1 MRSVIAVG
9 LLAGV
14 GLQSAWADPVDPS
27 SGQQTVQQAAQPAR
41 ELEEVIVVGEK
52 NIRRFELAETVD
64 VVPDSAAILKKVV
77 GANVINNGPLTGIAQ
92 YRGMSR
98 FRVSTQI
105 NGATISAGGPN
116 WMDPPLSYAPAAH
129 LESIEVYR
137 GIASV
142 STGAE
147 TIGGAIQANTWPGR
161 FSDGG
166 VAFSGRIRTG
176 TQSVN
181 NGEMFS
187 AAVSVANTRHL
198 FKVSGLHETAEDA
211 EFADG
216 DILPTEYE
224 RDRFDVGYG
233 LRLGQHTLRVDF
245 GRNETGEGGTPALPM
260 DIDYIDAD
268 LLTVGWDYAG
278 EGFSVV
284 SKVHVSDIEHGMSN
298 FHLRQAPGMGG
309 MWRYNTAS
317 GDNRGFAVA
326 VAWGEWRFGLDGH
339 YERHN
344 SDIDNPNNPM
354 FFVINFNNAE
364 RQLLGAYVEREF
376 TVAQDWSVELGARF
390 NRVEMDAD
398 RVNATPA
405 MMGMPAAVSLR
416 DNFNNADRNSTDNN
430 FDWVAKINHVLSSDM
445 SSELNLYAG
454 MSRKTRSPAYQE
466 KYLWL
471 PLQATAG
478 LADGR
483 TYTGNLDLDPEVAH
497 EVELGLDWQGRGYAI
512 SPRLFYRDV
521 SDYIQGVPSTNMPAV
536 MFVQMMN
543 NMNGSNNA
551 APLQFE
557 NVDATFYGFDVDW
570 RYELSEQW
578 SLNGVVNLVRGERDD
593 VDDDLY
599 RVAAPNAYLA
609 VNFTRPRWHVSLE
622 SYLYDGQDDVSATN
636 FETTT
641 SGYSV
646 FNLKG
651 AWRLSEG
658 LKLGFGVDNLADRKY
673 VDHLAGVNRVNGNP
687 DIARGERLPAF
698 GRSFFARLD
707 YNW

>member
-1 MRSVIAVG
+1 MRTVLAVG
-9 LLAGV
+9 LLALSAV
-14 GLQSAWADPVDPS
+14 QSVQADHV
-27 SGQQTVQQAAQPAR
+27 
-41 ELEEVIVVGEK
+41 ELEEVIVVGERD
-52 NIRRFELAETVD
+52 IRRFELAETVD

-77 GANVINNGPLTGIAQ
+77 GANVVNNGPLTGIAQ

-147 TIGGAIQANTWPGR
+147 TIGGAIQANTWRGR
-161 FSDGG
+161 FSDEG
-166 VAFSGRIRTG
+166 VAFEGRIRTG
-176 TQSVN
+176 AQSVN
-181 NGEMFS
+181 NGEMLS
-187 AAVSVANTRHL
+187 AAVSVANNRHL
-198 FKVSGLHETAEDA
+198 FKVSGLHEAADDT

-216 DILPTEYE
+216 EILPTEYE
-224 RDRFDVGYG
+224 RDRVDVGYG
-233 LRLGQHTLRVDF
+233 LRAGRHTVRVDF

-268 LLTVGWDYAG
+268 LLTVGWDFAG
-278 EGFSVV
+278 EGLTV
-284 SKVHVSDIEHGMSN
+284 SSKIHVSDIEHGMTN
-298 FHLRQAPGMGG
+298 YHLRRPPGMDG
-309 MWRYNTAS
+309 MWRRNIAT
-317 GDNRGFAVA
+317 GDNRGFAIA
-326 VAWGEWRFGLDGH
+326 VTWGNWRFGLDGH
-339 YERHN
+339 DESHD

-354 FFVINFNNAE
+354 FFVTNFNNAH
-364 RQLLGAYVEREF
+364 RRLLGAYAEREF
-376 TVAQDWSVELGARF
+376 VLGDGWLVELGARF

-398 RVNATPA
+398 RINATPA
-405 MMGMPAAVSLR
+405 MMGMPAAVALR
-416 DNFNNADRNSTDNN
+416 DNFNNADRDSTDNN
-430 FDWVAKINHVLSSDM
+430 VDWVAKFNYLM
-445 SSELNLYAG
+445 SSKLNLYAG
-454 MSRKTRSPAYQE
+454 LSRKSRSPAYQE
-466 KYLWL
+466 KFLWL

-497 EVELGLDWQGRGYAI
+497 EIEFGLDWQGRVFAV

-521 SDYIQGVPSTNMPAV
+521 SDYIQGTQSTYMPAV

-543 NMNGSNNA
+543 NMNGTSNA
-551 APLQFE
+551 PPLQFD

-570 RYELSEQW
+570 RYEINERW
-578 SLNGVVNLVRGERDD
+578 SLNGVVNFVRGERDD

-599 RVAAPNAYLA
+599 RVAAPNALLA
-609 VNFTRPRWHVSLE
+609 INYTQPDWHLSLE
-622 SYLYDGQDDVSATN
+622 SYVYDGQDRISDTNSESATG
-636 FETTT
+636 
-641 SGYSV
+641 GYGV

-698 GRSFFARLD
+698 GRSVFARLD